1 MITTTYFGMQELSRQ
16 CVETIQGEPKL
27 KLYFPMVMEY
37 PTIVLGNCSKQ

>member
-27 KLYFPMVMEY
+27 KY
-37 PTIVLGNCSKQ
+37 P